1 MKLVFPGG
9 EHPQVLL
16 NSGINRIGSDP
27 ESEVRL
33 FGTQPLRGQINVT
46 AQGVM
51 LQVPDGAPVR
61 VNGRDIDGLIALRA
75 GDRIAFDDIEA
86 RLTSLEAPAAAAPGA
101 AAAPLPNDDLGAT
114 TVRVALPRYVLRGVA
129 GRMFGR
135 TIPMAGAITVGRAP
149 ECTLTLEDTGL
160 SRLHARL
167 LPTDEG
173 VRVEDLGSTN
183 GTTVNGRRVLHGLA
197 RVGDEIG
204 FDTLRFRLL
213 SPGHEFVQSAPERA
227 LPAWRSPWLLGG
239 AAVGLVLAVVL
250 IAL

>member
-75 GDRIAFDDIEA
+75 GDRISFDDIEA
-86 RLTSLEAPAAAAPGA
+86 RLTSMETSASSAPGA
-101 AAAPLPNDDLGAT
+101 TVPPPSDDLGAT

-149 ECTLTLEDTGL
+149 ECTLTLEDAGL

-167 LPTDEG
+167 LPTDDG

-227 LPAWRSPWLLGG
+227 APAWRSPWLVGG
-239 AAVGLVLAVVL
+239 AAVGLALAAVL